1 MKTLNHPIHV
11 VQGSQAYAKALL
23 KAGLISQDECEQICE
38 GLNQVESEWRNK
50 TFNIQPSDEDIHT
63 ANERR
68 LKVGINV
75 SQNVKILIVFLIQEL
90 IGAPA
95 GKLHT
100 GRSRNDQVATD
111 LRLWLREEIVKIDAY
126 LTDLIKVIFFIDF

>member
-68 LKVGINV
+68 LKVGINF
-75 SQNVKILIVFLIQEL
+75 SQKRQSSNCFLDP
-90 IGAPA
+90 GAHWSTSW
-95 GKLHT
+95 K
-100 GRSRNDQVATD
+100 ATY
-111 LRLWLREEIVKIDAY
+111 RKES
-126 LTDLIKVIFFIDF
+126 